1 MPSAKFLLLFDVK
14 ALGEPQDREEREKA
28 AKAFLR
34 DSGFAF
40 MFIKS
45 NKASGTTPGS
55 PLPMGT
61 V

>member
-1 MPSAKFLLLFDVK
+1 MPSAKLLLLFDVK
-14 ALGEPQDREEREKA
+14 ALGEPQARGEREKA

-34 DSGFAF
+34 AF

-55 PLPMGT
+55 PLPVGT